1 MLYDCPSCGY
11 PAEKGYVLCP
21 VCGALLELGAQ
32 GFRQR
37 GWMCFACGHEN
48 ESSKDRSC
56 PACGKAYLMECP
68 SCGEEI
74 EPKSSFCPRCGYDL
88 NAHRQSER
96 DAHERGMRKPIEP
109 PGVGISLVIL
119 VAGIGLAAA
128 AIAWAPERLFAE
140 LVMVAS
146 ALVFGAIFALATH
159 LPFLSKKPKRLGKYQ
174 EVYSSLNP
182 LLAEHVRTIL
192 DMEGIEAFI
201 YNKHSVHLAP
211 FDPKGARV
219 MVPKTKVAS
228 AESILRDFGLI

>member
-1 MLYDCPSCGY
+1 
-11 PAEKGYVLCP
+11 
-21 VCGALLELGAQ
+21 
-32 GFRQR
+32 
-37 GWMCFACGHEN
+37 
-48 ESSKDRSC
+48 
-56 PACGKAYLMECP
+56 
-68 SCGEEI
+68 
-74 EPKSSFCPRCGYDL
+74 
-88 NAHRQSER
+88 
-96 DAHERGMRKPIEP
+96 
-109 PGVGISLVIL
+109 GVGISLVIL